1 VDKVA
6 RNRHGGVGG
15 SGVCTFRVGSVRQ
28 LEERGWTEGRAVI
41 CPLSRVPH
49 QPPSPSA
56 DSDGRRA
63 ISGLAAVP
71 SVVVRD
77 SDPAAWE
84 PWMAPLDCMCAMFP
98 GDSRGSLQVA
108 TPPPP
113 VVVDLWG
120 LIQSCRPPL
129 DSIRLGIRNPAAQ
142 RSRGGHMTS
151 KLFLVLL
158 TCRAPGVIGFE
169 VHRACRLAGLLRK
182 MYLCTLAL
190 APSTTVLYTVHGR

>member
-1 VDKVA
+1 VA
-6 RNRHGGVGG
+6 RSCPGCAGG
-15 SGVCTFRVGSVRQ
+15 SGVCTFRVGSVGSSRSVVGQRGEPLSVLCLCLVSCSSPAHPQTPMGGGRSAGWLQSRRWWFEILIQ
-28 LEERGWTEGRAVI
+28 LHGSRGWPHWPAGAHVSGRLPRELA
-41 CPLSRVPH
+41 SRHP
-49 QPPSPSA
+49 
-56 DSDGRRA
+56 
-63 ISGLAAVP
+63 
-71 SVVVRD
+71 
-77 SDPAAWE
+77 
-84 PWMAPLDCMCAMFP
+84 
-98 GDSRGSLQVA
+98 
-108 TPPPP
+108 TPPA
-113 VVVDLWG
+113 VLDLWG
-120 LIQSCRPPL
+120 LFQSCRPPL